1 MDKTPKPN
9 QPADSVEV
17 SSAVAL
23 VYKQDDLPRVVA
35 KGKGAIADKI
45 IALAKTA
52 EIPIHQD
59 AQLNQALSNLEL
71 NQPIPR
77 ELFAA
82 VAQVL
87 VFAYSLTGKSPPE
100 RST

>member
-1 MDKTPKPN
+1 METIEKKDED
-9 QPADSVEV
+9 A
-17 SSAVAL
+17 AIAL

-35 KGKGAIADKI
+35 KGKGNIAKKI
-45 IALAKTA
+45 LEIAKNA

-59 AQLNQALSNLEL
+59 AQLNKALSAIEL
-71 NQPIPR
+71 NKPIPR

-87 VFAYSLTGKSPPE
+87 VFAYNLSGKKLKP
-100 RST
+100 

>member
-1 MDKTPKPN
+1 MSSETEPQPN
-9 QPADSVEV
+9 
-17 SSAVAL
+17 SAVAL
-23 VYKQDDLPRVVA
+23 AYKQDDLPRVVA

-45 IALAKTA
+45 IAMAKTA

-59 AQLNQALSNLEL
+59 AQLNKALSELEL

-87 VFAYSLTGKSPPE
+87 VFAYSLSDKSPPKPE
-100 RST
+100 SN

>member
-1 MDKTPKPN
+1 MDSKVMTKTEDQQPK
-9 QPADSVEV
+9 
-17 SSAVAL
+17 SAVAL
-23 VYKQDDLPRVVA
+23 TYKQDDLPRVVA
-35 KGKGAIADKI
+35 KGKGAIAEKI
-45 IALAKTA
+45 LAMAKSA

-59 AQLNQALSNLEL
+59 AQLNQALSALDL

-87 VFAYSLTGKSPPE
+87 VFAYNLSNPKNSDK
-100 RST
+100 R

>member
-1 MDKTPKPN
+1 MNTSEDKEP
-9 QPADSVEV
+9 

-35 KGKGAIADKI
+35 KGKGVIAEKI
-45 IALAKTA
+45 LAMAKTA
-52 EIPIHQD
+52 DIPIHQD
-59 AQLNQALSNLEL
+59 AQLNKALSALEL

-87 VFAYSLTGKSPPE
+87 VFAYSLSDKALPNQRPSSLE
-100 RST
+100 

>member
-1 MDKTPKPN
+1 MSAPSEKEAEPN
-9 QPADSVEV
+9 
-17 SSAVAL
+17 SAVAL

-45 IALAKTA
+45 IAMAKTA

-59 AQLNQALSNLEL
+59 AQLNKALSALEL

-87 VFAYSLTGKSPPE
+87 VFAYSLTGKSPPKGGQH
-100 RST
+100 

>member
-1 MDKTPKPN
+1 MTKSEDQQPK
-9 QPADSVEV
+9 
-17 SSAVAL
+17 SAVAL
-23 VYKQDDLPRVVA
+23 SYKQDDLPRVVA
-35 KGKGAIADKI
+35 KGKGVIAEKI
-45 IALAKTA
+45 LAMAKSA

-59 AQLNQALSNLEL
+59 AQLNQALSALDL

-87 VFAYSLTGKSPPE
+87 VFAYNLSNPKNPDK
-100 RST
+100 R

>member
-1 MDKTPKPN
+1 MNNTEEKEPT
-9 QPADSVEV
+9 
-17 SSAVAL
+17 SAVAL

-35 KGKGAIADKI
+35 KGKGVIADKI
-45 IALAKTA
+45 LAMAKTA
-52 EIPIHQD
+52 DIPIHQD
-59 AQLNQALSNLEL
+59 AQLNKALSALEL

-87 VFAYSLTGKSPPE
+87 VFAYNLSGKPLPNQQP
-100 RST
+100 

>member
-1 MDKTPKPN
+1 MDKVNPMISETEQEPH
-9 QPADSVEV
+9 
-17 SSAVAL
+17 SAVAL

-35 KGKGAIADKI
+35 KGKGVIADKI
-45 IALAKTA
+45 LAMAKSA

-59 AQLNQALSNLEL
+59 AQLNKALSTLEL

-87 VFAYSLTGKSPPE
+87 VFAYSLNGKSPPE
-100 RST
+100 KQNH

>member
-1 MDKTPKPN
+1 MSSETEPQPN
-9 QPADSVEV
+9 
-17 SSAVAL
+17 SAVAL

-45 IALAKTA
+45 IAMAKTA

-59 AQLNQALSNLEL
+59 AQLNKALSALEL

-87 VFAYSLTGKSPPE
+87 VFAYSLTGKSPPNHE
-100 RST
+100 RN

>member
-1 MDKTPKPN
+1 MSSETEPQPN
-9 QPADSVEV
+9 
-17 SSAVAL
+17 SAVAL

-45 IALAKTA
+45 IAMAKTA

-59 AQLNQALSNLEL
+59 AQLNKALSTLEL

-87 VFAYSLTGKSPPE
+87 VFAYSLTGKSPPNPE
-100 RST
+100 RN